1 MRRRA
6 LGAAF
11 VALLAAACASAAPS
25 APDARDL
32 AGTWRGRMVTTR
44 GHASASMTVKEDGT
58 FTGTI
63 YFDGLDRDFH
73 GAIVAVRP
81 GELRYMGSEGDGT
94 VRLGRMADHST
105 VYFVGDD
112 GATGAR
118 FNRQPAVPS
127 DR

>member
-11 VALLAAACASAAPS
+11 VALLAAACASATPS
-25 APDARDL
+25 APDVRDL
-32 AGTWRGRMVTTR
+32 AGEWRGRMVTTR
-44 GHASASMTVKEDGT
+44 GHGPASMTVNQDGT

-63 YFDGLDRDFH
+63 YFVGLDRDFH

-94 VRLGRMADHST
+94 VRLGRMPDRST

-118 FNRQPAVPS
+118 FNRQPPVPS